1 MLLKKEK
8 IDYLINNP
16 YSKNLVQSKKLSS
29 LTDKELDYLL
39 KIADNALTVL
49 SMKFGSEKSAEKTAV
64 YYFRERLIEEIGLR
78 AASKGKYN
86 NLNNKKKTK
95 KRKRK

>member
-1 MLLKKEK
+1 MNMFNN
-8 IDYLINNP
+8 LI
-16 YSKNLVQSKKLSS
+16 
-29 LTDKELDYLL
+29 
-39 KIADNALTVL
+39 
-49 SMKFGSEKSAEKTAV
+49 KFG
-64 YYFRERLIEEIGLR
+64 LIEEIGLR